1 MTRGYSRG
9 VTSGRHPRR
18 PETRGVW
25 NEGTASLTACGR
37 VGVLKGENK
46 AGPLRKDPLEARVAP
61 ENGKT
66 FHSGTT

>member
-9 VTSGRHPRR
+9 ATRGRHPGR

-25 NEGTASLTACGR
+25 NESTVSLTECGR
-37 VGVLKGENK
+37 VGVLKGENE

-61 ENGKT
+61 GNGKT
-66 FHSGTT
+66 LHGGTT